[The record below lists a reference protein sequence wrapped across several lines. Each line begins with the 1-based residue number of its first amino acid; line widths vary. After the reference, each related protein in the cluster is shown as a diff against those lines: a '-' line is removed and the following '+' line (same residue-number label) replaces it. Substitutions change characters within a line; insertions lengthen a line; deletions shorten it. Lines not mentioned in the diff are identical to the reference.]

1 LEVYISEFQS
11 CRSTKIRER
20 KFNYT
25 LKIVARVE
33 KTNFIY
39 IMKERN
45 GVA

>member
-25 LKIVARVE
+25 LK
-33 KTNFIY
+33 K
-39 IMKERN
+39 
-45 GVA
+45 